1 MSTETSTVTAE
12 EKAKRLVEL
21 RKYHQATLDAIGHDV
36 LYRPRRFF
44 QAKENGGTKC
54 IVLFPSELKLGK
66 DIYTEQIDHDN
77 NSEDETRTLY
87 KWKYDNSWAED
98 YTQVRKGTTVW
109 YLIPVSDLEVVQ
121 HVMPGIDEKLLE
133 LSNPD
138 IDSPMDQMTMRDYY
152 AMTHKVPCSQKKW
165 LNEIITK
172 YK

>member
-1 MSTETSTVTAE
+1 MNTETIITAE
-12 EKAKRLVEL
+12 EKAKRLVDL
-21 RKYHQATLDAIGHDV
+21 KKYHQATLDAIGHDV

-44 QAKENGGTKC
+44 QAKENGVKS
-54 IVLFPSELKLGK
+54 IILFPSELKLGK

-87 KWKYDNSWAED
+87 KWTYDPSWSEM
-98 YTQVRKGTTVW
+98 YTQVKKGTTVW
-109 YLIPVSDLEVVQ
+109 FLVPVSELTVVK
-121 HVMPGIDEKLLE
+121 HEIPGIDEKLLE

>member
-1 MSTETSTVTAE
+1 MSTDTTPVTAE
-12 EKAKRLVEL
+12 EKARRLVEL
-21 RKYHQATLDAIGHDV
+21 KKYHQATLDAIDHDV

-44 QAKENGGTKC
+44 QAKENGVKS
-54 IVLFPSELKLGK
+54 IILFPSELKLGK

-87 KWKYDNSWAED
+87 KWTYDPSWSEV
-98 YTQVRKGTTVW
+98 YTQVKKGTTVW
-109 YLIPVSDLEVVQ
+109 FLVPVSELTVVK
-121 HVMPGIDEKLLE
+121 HEMPGIDEKLLE

>member
-44 QAKENGGTKC
+44 QAKENGVKS
-54 IVLFPSELKLGK
+54 IILFPSELKLGK
-66 DIYTEQIDHDN
+66 DIYTEMIDHDN
-77 NSEDETRTLY
+77 KSEDDARTLY
-87 KWKYDNSWAED
+87 KWTYDPSWSEV
-98 YTQVRKGTTVW
+98 YTQVKKGTTVW
-109 YLIPVSDLEVVQ
+109 FLVPVSDLTVVK
-121 HVMPGIDEKLLE
+121 HEMPGIDEKLLE

>member
-1 MSTETSTVTAE
+1 MMTAGIPVTAE
-12 EKAKRLVEL
+12 ERARRLVEL

-44 QAKENGGTKC
+44 QAKENGVKS
-54 IVLFPSELKLGK
+54 IILFPSELKLGK

-87 KWKYDNSWAED
+87 RWKYDNSWAEN
-98 YTQVRKGTTVW
+98 YTQVKKGTIVW

>member
-21 RKYHQATLDAIGHDV
+21 KKHHQATLDAVGYDV
-36 LYRPRRFF
+36 LYKPRRFF
-44 QAKENGGTKC
+44 QAKENGVKS
-54 IVLFPSELKLGK
+54 IILFPNELKLGK

-77 NSEDETRTLY
+77 NSEDEERILY
-87 KWKYDNSWAED
+87 KWKHDSDWAEN
-98 YTQVRKGTTVW
+98 YIQVKKGTSVW
-109 YLIPVSDLEVVQ
+109 YLIPISDLEVVP
-121 HVMPGIDEKLLE
+121 HIVTGIDEKLLE

-152 AMTHKVPCSQKKW
+152 AITHKLPCSQKKW

>member
-1 MSTETSTVTAE
+1 MTPAPVSAE
-12 EKAKRLVEL
+12 EKNRRLVEL
-21 RKYHQATLDAIGHDV
+21 KKYHQATLDAIGHDV

-44 QAKENGGTKC
+44 QAKENGVKS
-54 IVLFPSELKLGK
+54 IILFPSELKLGK

-77 NSEDETRTLY
+77 NSEDESRTLY
-87 KWKYDNSWAED
+87 KWTYDPSWSEI
-98 YTQVRKGTTVW
+98 YTQVKKGTTVW
-109 YLIPVSDLEVVQ
+109 FLVPVSDLTVVKHEV
-121 HVMPGIDEKLLE
+121 PGIDEKLLE